1 MEIETVLVTV
11 DGSEESLDAVEYTIG
26 VADRYGADVH
36 ALYVLDEE
44 VVDAL
49 ERGDEDSEAFADE
62 MEAFFDEARDIVGDR
77 SFTHSTAYGYT
88 QSQLRRHPG
97 SVILDTA
104 EAVDADFLVVPR
116 EPVTGD
122 PGKVLGKAAQHVL
135 AYAPQPVLS
144 V

>member
-11 DGSEESLDAVEYTIG
+11 DGSEESLSAVEYTIG
-26 VADRYGADVH
+26 VADRYQARVH

-44 VVDAL
+44 VVDRL
-49 ERGDEDSEAFADE
+49 TDGDEDSDAIADE
-62 MEAFFDEARDIVGDR
+62 MAEFFDETREIVGDR
-77 SFTHSTAYGYT
+77 TFGYSTAYGYSRT
-88 QSQLRRHPG
+88 QLSRHPG

-104 EAVDADFLVVPR
+104 DAVDADFLIVPR
-116 EPVTGD
+116 EPVSGE
-122 PGKVLGKAAQHVL
+122 PGMVLGKAAQHVL